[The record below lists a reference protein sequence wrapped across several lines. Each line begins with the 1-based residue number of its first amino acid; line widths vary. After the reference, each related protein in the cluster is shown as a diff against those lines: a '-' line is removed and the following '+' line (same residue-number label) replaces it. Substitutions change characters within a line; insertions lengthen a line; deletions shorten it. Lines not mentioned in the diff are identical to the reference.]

1 MVPCGPGKITLI
13 PGTDVHSEEKITM
26 SSRDNPENVRMVVAF
41 LRLLR
46 GWSQAEL
53 AEAVGLSV
61 SAIWRYENEDVGN
74 PDKTLEEIAVAVGL
88 PPRMLDRLFT
98 WIAAARAAVASA
110 ADPEDPLRRIDA
122 IAAELAAGLSD
133 IAYAATA
140 EILGGSPDL
149 DEIGPWAK
157 TFTPPRPEDRDE
169 ALELW
174 ERLARREPSAR
185 RMLVEESKK
194 FRKWALCELL
204 CAESVQAAALDTD
217 QALEL
222 AELALLIAELAPGE
236 ESWRQR
242 LQGYAWA
249 HVGNARRARGDRPG
263 ARDAFA
269 HACSLWEAGA
279 SGDPG
284 LLEESRVREL
294 VTSPAPRQ

>member
-1 MVPCGPGKITLI
+1 MTG
-13 PGTDVHSEEKITM
+13 S
-26 SSRDNPENVRMVVAF
+26 DNPENTRMVVIF

-53 AEAVGLSV
+53 AEAVGLSA

-74 PDKTLEEIAVAVGL
+74 PGKTLEEIAVAVGL
-88 PPRMLDRLFT
+88 PPRMLDRLFV
-98 WIAAARAAVASA
+98 WVAAARTAVASA
-110 ADPEDPLRRIDA
+110 ADPEDPQRRIDA

-140 EILGGSPDL
+140 EILGGSPGL
-149 DEIGPWAK
+149 GEIGPWAK

-169 ALELW
+169 APELW
-174 ERLARREPSAR
+174 ERLARREPSTR
-185 RMLVEESKK
+185 RVLVEESKR

-204 CAESVQAAALDTD
+204 CAESVQAATASPD

-222 AELALLIAELAPGE
+222 AELALLIAGLAPGE
-236 ESWRQR
+236 KTWRQR
-242 LQGYAWA
+242 LQGYAWT
-249 HVGNARRARGDRPG
+249 HVANARRARGDRPG
-263 ARDAFA
+263 ARDAFDRA
-269 HACSLWEAGA
+269 RWLWEAGV

-294 VTSPAPRQ
+294 RAALGTVI